1 MGDRAQPRRSEL
13 RRHTV
18 THTALLCLLLL
29 ALVPVTAT
37 MAQDADT
44 PDWEDALAKAS
55 QLYGHR
61 NWICIVDSAYPAQ
74 SAPGITTIATG
85 EDHFTVVQKAL
96 SAVADAPQVRPI
108 VYVDKELAYV
118 PEAHAKGIRKFRKD
132 LDKVLEDRDAQRL
145 PHEDIIAKLDEAAE
159 TFQILI
165 LKTDLVLPYTSVFL
179 QLDCGYWSAD
189 GQAALEAAIE
199 AGQTDE

>member
-1 MGDRAQPRRSEL
+1 M
-13 RRHTV
+13 
-18 THTALLCLLLL
+18 THTSLLCLLLL
-29 ALVPVTAT
+29 LLVPIAAT
-37 MAQDADT
+37 VAQDADA
-44 PDWEDALAKAS
+44 PEWEDALAKAA

-85 EDHFTVVQKAL
+85 EDHFTVIEKAL
-96 SAVADAPQVRPI
+96 KAVADAPHVRPI

-118 PEAHAKGIRKFRKD
+118 PEEHAKGIRKCRGD
-132 LDKVLEDRDAQRL
+132 LDRVLADRDVQRL
-145 PHEDIIAKLDEAAE
+145 PHEDIIEKLDDAAA

-179 QLDCGYWSAD
+179 QLDCGYWSAE
-189 GQAALEAAIE
+189 GQAALEEAIE
-199 AGQTDE
+199 AGETDE